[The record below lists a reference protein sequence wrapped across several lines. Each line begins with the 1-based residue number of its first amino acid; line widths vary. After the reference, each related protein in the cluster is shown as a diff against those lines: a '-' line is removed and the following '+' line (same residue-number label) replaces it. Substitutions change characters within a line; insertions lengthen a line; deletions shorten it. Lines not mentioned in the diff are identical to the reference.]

1 MLENENKLFFL
12 SVLFTDLS
20 RDVKLTK
27 SATDLPSAHQF
38 VEDGAVKNIKLI
50 LYKNNTED

>member
-1 MLENENKLFFL
+1 MLENENKLFLL

-38 VEDGAVKNIKLI
+38 VEDGVVKISS
-50 LYKNNTED
+50 